1 MKVIKIVKSEKTY
14 HSIIYNDLV
23 TEFIDETS
31 FKDLYELNFYLQ
43 TLQKKLEFEDIL
55 LIIHDKIN
63 NSVDLKR
70 STKTFFLNDKSFIN
84 KSQI

>member
-70 STKTFFLNDKSFIN
+70 STEDIFLE
-84 KSQI
+84 

>member
-23 TEFIDETS
+23 TEVTDEAS
-31 FKDLYELNFYLQ
+31 FNDLYELNFYLQ
-43 TLQKKLEFEDIL
+43 TLQKKLEFEDVL

-63 NSVDLKR
+63 NSVDLK
-70 STKTFFLNDKSFIN
+70 KTTEEIFLE
-84 KSQI
+84 